1 MLVSHNL
8 AIDKY
13 KMFVTTKLEF
23 ETDWIEHDTSG
34 VGFTIFIVIL

>member
-13 KMFVTTKLEF
+13 KMFVTIKLEF
-23 ETDWIEHDTSG
+23 ETDWIELDPRC
-34 VGFTIFIVIL
+34 VGFTV

>member
-13 KMFVTTKLEF
+13 KMFVTTKLVF
-23 ETDWIEHDTSG
+23 ETDWIELDPRN
-34 VGFTIFIVIL
+34 VGFTI